1 MIRLG
6 MYEIVLY
13 QDKNGKEPLTIW
25 LNGLEKKTR
34 NRIRARILT
43 IQAGNLGDYK
53 SVGQGVFELRFF
65 FDGGW
70 RIYFGREGNEIIVL
84 LCGGD
89 KSTQKRDIETAKEY
103 WKDYKNG

>member
-1 MIRLG
+1 

-13 QDKNGKEPLTIW
+13 QNKNGKEPLTVW

-34 NRIRARILT
+34 SRIRARILT
-43 IQAGNLGDYK
+43 IQAKNLGDYK
-53 SVGQGVFELRFF
+53 RVGQGVFELRFF

-70 RIYFGREGNEIIVL
+70 RIYFGREGKEIIVL

-89 KSTQKRDIETAKEY
+89 KSTQKRDIETAKKY

>member
-1 MIRLG
+1 

-13 QDKNGKEPLTIW
+13 QNKNGKEPLTVW

-34 NRIRARILT
+34 SRIRARILT
-43 IQAGNLGDYK
+43 IQSENLGDYK
-53 SVGQGVFELRFF
+53 RVGQGVCELRFF
-65 FDGGW
+65 FDGGI
-70 RIYFGREGNEIIVL
+70 RIYFGRDGEKIIVL

-89 KSTQKRDIETAKEY
+89 KSTQKRDIETAKKY